1 MSLGSPPRLV
11 NEMTLRLLR
20 AADVLAGCP
29 MADAIEAVAEG
40 FRALSSGQA
49 FVPVRL
55 AVPLRHGGTALA
67 MPAAL
72 AGASAYAVKV
82 VSVAPANPAAG
93 RPLVMATVLL
103 ADARTGELLAL
114 LDGTAL
120 TALRTGAA
128 GGVAARALS
137 RPAAAIVAL
146 FGAGAQARAQLQALA
161 VVRPI
166 REVRVVT
173 REPVHAAALRAWA
186 GAEGQLRDIVIGA
199 ATPQEAVDGADL
211 VVTATTSPTPV
222 FQGDWLGAGVH
233 ITAVGSFAPQMR
245 ELDDATLNGA
255 RVVVDQR
262 AAALAE
268 AGELQGLGAGDVV
281 ELGEVLSGV
290 VPGRSSDGERTVF
303 KSVGSAIQDLM
314 VGARIYERARELG
327 LGEEV
332 VFP

>member
-1 MSLGSPPRLV
+1 
-11 NEMTLRLLR
+11 MTLRLLR

-29 MADAIEAVAEG
+29 MADAIEAVAGG
-40 FRALSSGQA
+40 FLALSSGQA
-49 FVPVRL
+49 VVPVRL
-55 AVPLRHGGTALA
+55 AVPLRHDGVALA

-72 AGASAYAVKV
+72 AGASVYAVKV

-93 RPLVMATVLL
+93 RPLVTATVLL
-103 ADARTGELLAL
+103 ADAGTGELLAL

-137 RPAAAIVAL
+137 RPDAAIVAL

-166 REVRVVT
+166 REVRIVT
-173 REPVHAAALRAWA
+173 RDPAHAAALRAWA
-186 GAEGQLRDIVIGA
+186 GGERQLRDIAISA
-199 ATPQEAVDGADL
+199 ATPREAVAGADI
-211 VVTATTSPTPV
+211 VVTATTSATPV
-222 FQGDWLGAGVH
+222 FRGDWLGAGVH
-233 ITAVGSFAPQMR
+233 ITAVGSFTPQMR
-245 ELDDATLNGA
+245 ELDDATLRGA

-268 AGELQGLGAGDVV
+268 AGELQGRSAEDVV
-281 ELGEVLSGV
+281 ELGQVLAGD
-290 VPGRSSDGERTVF
+290 VPGRSNEGERTVF
-303 KSVGSAIQDLM
+303 KSVGNAIQDLV
-314 VGARIYERARELG
+314 VGARVYERALQLG

-332 VFP
+332 AFP